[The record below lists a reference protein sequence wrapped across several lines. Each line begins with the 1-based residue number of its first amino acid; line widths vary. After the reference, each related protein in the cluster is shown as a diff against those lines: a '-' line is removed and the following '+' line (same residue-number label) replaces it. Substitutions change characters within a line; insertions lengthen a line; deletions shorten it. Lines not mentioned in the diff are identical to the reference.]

1 MKKLLLATVASAA
14 LAGAASAEDVKLGIF
29 IGFTGPIESLTG
41 HMAAA
46 ADMMTTTTTIK
57 IHPKQNRSESD
68 YYSFRTKPTDL

>member
-1 MKKLLLATVASAA
+1 MVVMDEA
-14 LAGAASAEDVKLGIF
+14 
-29 IGFTGPIESLTG
+29 P
-41 HMAAA
+41 MAAA